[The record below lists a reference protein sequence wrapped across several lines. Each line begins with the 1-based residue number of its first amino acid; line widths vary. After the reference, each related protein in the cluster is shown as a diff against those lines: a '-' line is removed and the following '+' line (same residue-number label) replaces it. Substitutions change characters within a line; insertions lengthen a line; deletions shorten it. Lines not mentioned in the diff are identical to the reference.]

1 MRENAGIQREG
12 MQQEGATTRT
22 GMTEQGAN
30 ARESGRNILA
40 RDEFN
45 LRKEASGF
53 QTRAAQQQEQLRNV
67 IMDPKATPAQRR
79 QAQESLRA
87 LGVKV
92 EDNRFTVVAGG
103 QEWDATAG
111 AMRNVPARVLNN
123 QTGQFVDQGG
133 AQQGGASQPL
143 ANHVAALKANPK
155 QAAQFDEIYGP
166 GAAARALGK

>member
-1 MRENAGIQREG
+1 
-12 MQQEGATTRT
+12 MQQDGATTRT

-30 ARESGRNILA
+30 TREAGRNTLA
-40 RDEFN
+40 TEELGLKR
-45 LRKEASGF
+45 EAQGF

-123 QTGQFVDQGG
+123 QTGQFVDQGVSRQPG
-133 AQQGGASQPL
+133 QSVPAGWTQIGTANGKPVYQDSQG
-143 ANHVAALKANPK
+143 NRHVA
-155 QAAQFDEIYGP
+155 G
-166 GAAARALGK
+166 